1 MKERKQI
8 INRFSLNLYRLM
20 QEKKVTKESLADTLD
35 VSTRTIYFWQSG
47 ERHPSYDQLIRLARV
62 LSTSID
68 GLLI

>member
-1 MKERKQI
+1 
-8 INRFSLNLYRLM
+8 M